1 MLSPNVHIFMRML
14 IMGQSH
20 ISVLFY
26 SILFYHYILFIFV
39 NIYNDFIL
47 FYVYDFYRC
56 LCELAKQIGFQDQAQ
71 NIFQL
76 EQQLSTF
83 RHVVSIIFNFFL
95 CNSINKKIINL
106 FVSATRNG
114 STRYQICTI
123 FEYRDKIK
131 ISISAHGSCSS

>member
-26 SILFYHYILFIFV
+26 FFLLIFL
-39 NIYNDFIL
+39 NMYNEFIL

-95 CNSINKKIINL
+95 YNSINRKIIYL

-114 STRYQICTI
+114 SARYQICTI
-123 FEYRDKIK
+123 FEYRDEVK
-131 ISISAHGSCSS
+131 ISISAHGSCGS

>member
-26 SILFYHYILFIFV
+26 SFLLIFL
-39 NIYNDFIL
+39 NMYNEFIL

-95 CNSINKKIINL
+95 YNSINRKIIYL

-114 STRYQICTI
+114 SPRYQICTI
-123 FEYRDKIK
+123 FEYRDEVK
-131 ISISAHGSCSS
+131 ISISAHGSCGS